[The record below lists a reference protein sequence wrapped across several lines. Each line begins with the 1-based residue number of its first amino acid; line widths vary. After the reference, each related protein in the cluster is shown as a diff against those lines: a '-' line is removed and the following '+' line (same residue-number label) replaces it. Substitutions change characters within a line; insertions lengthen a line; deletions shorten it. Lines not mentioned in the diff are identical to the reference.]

1 MAVSLLIFSDLDGTL
16 LDSETYSFDRVVPV
30 LKSLKEQGVPLVM
43 CSSKTRFEMEV
54 WRERLGL
61 NDPFIVENGSAIV
74 FPAAWGIVPNEPL
87 RVVGDMRVLELGLPH
102 EDILSG
108 LEDVSRETGIR
119 VKGLSTMSL
128 HEIMERTGLSGEE
141 AERAKER
148 EYSEPFV
155 VQGKATSEDMHR
167 FLHLIQ
173 EKGMTYTRGG
183 RFHHVMGATDKG
195 KAVRVLTETMRS
207 HRHGLRTVA
216 LGDSPN
222 DISMLRAADIPIL
235 VQRPDGTYADLP
247 PEIKCYRAPGV
258 GPNGWA
264 AAVQMLLEGKDLRR
278 MLAGNSVRCRQESV

>member
-16 LDSETYSFDRVVPV
+16 LDSETYRFDPVVPV
-30 LKSLKEQGVPLVM
+30 LKSLKEKGLPLVM

-61 NDPFIVENGSAIV
+61 NNPFIVENGSAIV
-74 FPAAWGIVPNEPL
+74 FPGAWRIVPNEPL

-102 EDILSG
+102 EDILAG
-108 LEDVSRETGIR
+108 LEDVSREAGIK
-119 VKGLSTMSL
+119 VKGLSTMTL
-128 HEIMERTGLSGEE
+128 REIMERTGLSGEE

-155 VQGKATSEDMHR
+155 VQGEATSEGMNR

-173 EKGMTYTRGG
+173 QKGMTYTRGG

-195 KAVRVLTETMRS
+195 KAVRVLTEAIRR

-222 DISMLRAADIPIL
+222 DISMLRAVDIPIL

-247 PEIKCYRAPGV
+247 PEIKCYHAPGV
-258 GPNGWA
+258 GPKGWA
-264 AAVQMLLEGKDLRR
+264 AAVLMLLEGKDL
-278 MLAGNSVRCRQESV
+278 